1 MSLPAD
7 SSDPSVVL
15 NITNNYRQ
23 IWCADYRMSLR
34 VPFIVEESMNEIVN
48 SVRVIGQPNERSLLV
63 M

>member
-1 MSLPAD
+1 MFMPAD
-7 SSDPSVVL
+7 NSDPSVVL
-15 NITNNYRQ
+15 SITSNYCR

-34 VPFIVEESMNEIVN
+34 VPFIVEGSMNKIVN